1 MEKFNRLKLSKK
13 KIAIILPNYN
23 SSKFI
28 NNTIRSIINQTYKHW
43 ELIIVDDA
51 SDKKTKNILNSFKNE
66 KKIKIYYLK
75 KNKGAG
81 YCRNLGIR
89 KSKSDY
95 LAFIDSDDYWKKNKL
110 KSQLFFMIKNKLK
123 FSYTNYYVFYEK
135 NKKMKKIYCPNKF
148 SYNEFIKNT
157 SIGTSTVMVE
167 RDLVKNFKF
176 SNTKIC
182 EDYHYKCLILKKIVN
197 GFCLK
202 NFLTVY
208 RVHNDSLQN
217 SNVRNIFWMWKINR
231 DYNKL
236 SFFDNFISIFFISI
250 NSLKKYGGKNIFS

>member
-28 NNTIRSIINQTYKHW
+28 NETIRSIKNQSYKNW

-51 SDKKTKNILNSFKNE
+51 SDEKTKKVLKNFKNE

-75 KNKGAG
+75 KNKGAA

-110 KSQLFFMIKNKLK
+110 KLQYAAPLFF
-123 FSYTNYYVFYEK
+123 
-135 NKKMKKIYCPNKF
+135 
-148 SYNEFIKNT
+148 
-157 SIGTSTVMVE
+157 
-167 RDLVKNFKF
+167 FK
-176 SNTKIC
+176 
-182 EDYHYKCLILKKIVN
+182 
-197 GFCLK
+197 
-202 NFLTVY
+202 
-208 RVHNDSLQN
+208 
-217 SNVRNIFWMWKINR
+217 
-231 DYNKL
+231 
-236 SFFDNFISIFFISI
+236 
-250 NSLKKYGGKNIFS
+250 

>member
-51 SDKKTKNILNSFKNE
+51 SDKKTKKVLKNFE
-66 KKIKIYYLK
+66 KKKKIKIFYLK
-75 KNKGAG
+75 KNKGAA
-81 YCRNLGIR
+81 YCRNLGVR

-110 KSQLFFMIKNKLK
+110 KLQLFFMIKNKLK
-123 FSYTNYYVFYEK
+123 FSYTNYYALYEK

-157 SIGTSTVMVE
+157 SIVTRTVMVE
-167 RDLVKNFKF
+167 RNLVKNFKF

-236 SFFDNFISIFFISI
+236 SFFENFISLLFISI
-250 NSLKKYGGKNIFS
+250 NSLKKYGGKNILS

>member
-1 MEKFNRLKLSKK
+1 
-13 KIAIILPNYN
+13 
-23 SSKFI
+23 
-28 NNTIRSIINQTYKHW
+28 
-43 ELIIVDDA
+43 
-51 SDKKTKNILNSFKNE
+51 
-66 KKIKIYYLK
+66 
-75 KNKGAG
+75 
-81 YCRNLGIR
+81 
-89 KSKSDY
+89 
-95 LAFIDSDDYWKKNKL
+95 
-110 KSQLFFMIKNKLK
+110 MIKNKLK

-167 RDLVKNFKF
+167 RNLVKNFKF

-236 SFFDNFISIFFISI
+236 SFFENFISLFFISI
-250 NSLKKYGGKNIFS
+250 NSLKKYGGKNILS